1 MPVSV
6 QFVLP
11 SPGKVIFEIRL
22 DRSIAKINKGQVGV
36 IGLEFAESDL
46 GYSMGRWIAHKES
59 FESHGTSRFRVSGSF
74 LMQIL
79 MVLPKCAKSYFSNI
93 VVHCGSINGEPT
105 SRKSH
110 K

>member
-22 DRSIAKINKGQVGV
+22 DRSVAKINKGQVVV

-46 GYSMGRWIAHKES
+46 GYSIGRWRAHKLES
-59 FESHGTSRFRVSGSF
+59 FESHGRTSCFQVSGSF
-74 LMQIL
+74 LQ
-79 MVLPKCAKSYFSNI
+79 
-93 VVHCGSINGEPT
+93 
-105 SRKSH
+105 SH
-110 K
+110 TFRT